1 MPVGEKIIWPSGP
14 TGEVYAVLLV
24 SACLLGLHTC
34 YDGGTRCRREIL
46 GLFRE
51 GKAIPVCP
59 EQLGGLPTPR
69 PPAEIQ
75 GGTGHDVLAGRARV
89 ETIAGDDVTAQFIR
103 GAEET
108 LYLAQ
113 QLKIR
118 AAILKARSPSC
129 GNREI
134 YDGSHRGILRP
145 GAGVAA
151 ALLFQHGIAVYSE
164 EEFTAELLEELLH
177 REKGG

>member
-1 MPVGEKIIWPSGP
+1 M
-14 TGEVYAVLLV
+14 
-24 SACLLGLHTC
+24 
-34 YDGGTRCRREIL
+34 
-46 GLFRE
+46 
-51 GKAIPVCP
+51 
-59 EQLGGLPTPR
+59 
-69 PPAEIQ
+69 
-75 GGTGHDVLAGRARV
+75 

-151 ALLFQHGIAVYSE
+151 ALLSQHGIAVYSE

-177 REKGG
+177 REKGADSPLFYSQGVGDGGHPVGDPTGGGAGTKGEDGGICRAWQTSLRPFPAREGFRGQHRWRGTEPCPFAGTKGRGSPS